1 MGDFA
6 EGNVV
11 FELGDVVSKWKVLCD
26 GSGGEP
32 CNSFVLDVDVDEQC
46 FEVSLEGYPRSE

>member
-6 EGNVV
+6 EGNMVL
-11 FELGDVVSKWKVLCD
+11 ELRDVVSKWKVLCD

-32 CNSFVLDVDVDEQC
+32 CNSFVLDVDVDERR
-46 FEVSLEGYPRSE
+46 FEVSLEGYPCSE